1 MDLGLYEFWHN
12 LNSRL
17 TIRRELILYAPFFH
31 LRWEILQVI
40 VLLLLGMRWTHV
52 SWKYMYFV
60 VNKRELKKKWTI
72 SIGEDNALLTWHL
85 NVLFWYLRKKK
96 KAMQSKRFSL
106 SMVSYACY
114 FKSVMQNTWPT
125 GFVSQ
130 FYIPYKPIEPIS
142 HYTQWEKAIRYY
154 LSVCC
159 I

>member
-1 MDLGLYEFWHN
+1 M
-12 LNSRL
+12 
-17 TIRRELILYAPFFH
+17 
-31 LRWEILQVI
+31 I

-60 VNKRELKKKWTI
+60 SNKRELKKKWTI
-72 SIGEDNALLTWHL
+72 SIWEDNALLTWHL

-96 KAMQSKRFSL
+96 NALQNKRFSL

-130 FYIPYKPIEPIS
+130 FYIPYKPIEPICCS
-142 HYTQWEKAIRYY
+142 LFHITHTVRKSNTL
-154 LSVCC
+154 LS
-159 I
+159 ISTLYIEREIQLSIY

>member
-40 VLLLLGMRWTHV
+40 VSLLLGMRWTHV

-60 VNKRELKKKWTI
+60 SNKRELKKKWTI

-96 KAMQSKRFSL
+96 SNAKQNVFIVDCFICMLFQEC
-106 SMVSYACY
+106 YAKY
-114 FKSVMQNTWPT
+114 MTY
-125 GFVSQ
+125 GFCV
-130 FYIPYKPIEPIS
+130 
-142 HYTQWEKAIRYY
+142 AI
-154 LSVCC
+154 LHPV
-159 I
+159 